1 MHESSKDT
9 TDSSGTATVSSGG
22 AAAEA
27 SGVAAEA
34 PPVADLPSA
43 DDLVR
48 AHALY
53 NSILK
58 EMKER

>member
-1 MHESSKDT
+1 MDESSKDT
-9 TDSSGTATVSSGG
+9 TDSSGTAIVVSGG

-43 DDLVR
+43 DDLVQ

-53 NSILK
+53 NRILE